1 VTAVRRPWL
10 YFGPAAL
17 AAGGLAVA
25 LTITSD
31 HEEHPALATALG
43 LFVSWSF
50 ILAGLIGWTR
60 RPQNRTGMLMVGV
73 GFGVLVASLAE
84 ANEPL
89 PYTLGTIFGS
99 VFIAAFVH
107 LLLAYPAGNLISRYA
122 LTLVGAGYATSVL
135 APLFN
140 EMFPG
145 HREPCKPHACPD
157 NLVQV
162 SSDHSAHVAQTV
174 FWTSVAVLLFAAA
187 FWLLVGRWRRATP
200 TLRRIL
206 RPVYIAGAL
215 SLFLFTVANI
225 ISPFSGTV
233 STVVAIALIATFT
246 AVPFLFLAG
255 LLGTRLARSAG
266 MDTVLGAIPERA
278 SPAEVQ
284 AGLQVAL
291 RDPTAVVAYWYE
303 EGGHYV
309 DVEGNRFELPSDTR
323 RRVVT
328 RLEYS
333 DTPVAAIVHDAALRE
348 EPELLEAI
356 ASAAR
361 IALER
366 DKLLVEVRARAE
378 RYRGLLQ
385 AMPDLMFR
393 ISRDGRYLSY
403 NAPTERD
410 LYSMDVVGLSLW
422 DRLPHDLA
430 ERILWAGRL
439 AIASGKSQVLEYEL
453 DFDGD
458 TRHYEGRFA
467 SSGDDEFL
475 MIVRE
480 ISERKRQQEE
490 LQSERDFLSMI
501 ANATPSL
508 LCAIDSEGR
517 ITERG
522 VNFAFADVLG
532 YDDEAARGRSLAELI
547 FPEEDRAKACDAMTK
562 PRPGDTSVW
571 YEGEWV
577 SRDGRRIPV
586 SWSSRPLAGV
596 YSTWYLIC
604 GIDVSER
611 KRQQSELEASR
622 ARIVAAGDEARRRL
636 ERNLHDGAQQ
646 RLVSL
651 SLALRLIQT
660 RLERDP
666 QGAEALMEAA
676 REELAQA
683 LEELRELARGIH
695 PAVLT
700 DRGLEAALE
709 ALAARAPLP
718 VVIEPPAAALP
729 PPVEAAAYYV
739 VSEALANVTK
749 YAEAASVTVR
759 VAADN
764 GYALVEVTDDGVGG
778 ADPVRGSGLSGL
790 ADRVASLDGRLEVES
805 PPGVGTRVRAEIP
818 LK

>member
-1 VTAVRRPWL
+1 
-10 YFGPAAL
+10 
-17 AAGGLAVA
+17 
-25 LTITSD
+25 
-31 HEEHPALATALG
+31 
-43 LFVSWSF
+43 
-50 ILAGLIGWTR
+50 
-60 RPQNRTGMLMVGV
+60 
-73 GFGVLVASLAE
+73 
-84 ANEPL
+84 
-89 PYTLGTIFGS
+89 
-99 VFIAAFVH
+99 
-107 LLLAYPAGNLISRYA
+107 
-122 LTLVGAGYATSVL
+122 
-135 APLFN
+135 
-140 EMFPG
+140 
-145 HREPCKPHACPD
+145 
-157 NLVQV
+157 
-162 SSDHSAHVAQTV
+162 
-174 FWTSVAVLLFAAA
+174 
-187 FWLLVGRWRRATP
+187 
-200 TLRRIL
+200 
-206 RPVYIAGAL
+206 
-215 SLFLFTVANI
+215 
-225 ISPFSGTV
+225 
-233 STVVAIALIATFT
+233 
-246 AVPFLFLAG
+246 
-255 LLGTRLARSAG
+255 
-266 MDTVLGAIPERA
+266 
-278 SPAEVQ
+278 
-284 AGLQVAL
+284 
-291 RDPTAVVAYWYE
+291 
-303 EGGHYV
+303 
-309 DVEGNRFELPSDTR
+309 
-323 RRVVT
+323 
-328 RLEYS
+328 
-333 DTPVAAIVHDAALRE
+333 
-348 EPELLEAI
+348 
-356 ASAAR
+356 
-361 IALER
+361 
-366 DKLLVEVRARAE
+366 
-378 RYRGLLQ
+378 
-385 AMPDLMFR
+385 
-393 ISRDGRYLSY
+393 
-403 NAPTERD
+403 
-410 LYSMDVVGLSLW
+410 
-422 DRLPHDLA
+422 
-430 ERILWAGRL
+430 
-439 AIASGKSQVLEYEL
+439 
-453 DFDGD
+453 
-458 TRHYEGRFA
+458 
-467 SSGDDEFL
+467 

-547 FPEEDRAKACDAMTK
+547 FPKEDRAKACDAMTK

-749 YAEAASVTVR
+749 YAEASSVTVR